1 MAHDPAPRVSPRGLF
16 SIVVAL
22 FFLSGASGLV
32 YQVIWVRLL
41 TRIFGST
48 TFAVSALLAAFMG
61 GLGLGSYLAGRFLS
75 HRPSPL
81 RLFGLLELG
90 VGAYAVSLLTLLPSA
105 ESAFLSIAAGN
116 GLSRLGESLLKIAL
130 SFALLLPPTMLMGAS
145 LPLLVQQS
153 VTKLGSLGRRTGALY
168 AVNTLGAAA
177 GCFAAGF
184 YGIPLWGLATTT
196 FAAASINA
204 FVGLCAIGL
213 SLVDRNEGGERQGD
227 TDRAVPADA
236 SPPALLFVFLAFA
249 TSGFAALG
257 LEVIWTR
264 LFTLVF
270 KGYTYSFSAMLSVL
284 LIGIA
289 LGSFVFARRADRARD
304 VKARKELLG
313 GLQIAIASAVVLGAP
328 LFLTTERFVRLSTIY
343 FGNDWSV
350 AAAAKFAASF
360 AILIVPTLLFGAQF
374 PVASRLATAS
384 VGSAGGQVGLLYGVN
399 VLGGIAGA
407 LVTGFVLLP
416 LLGTQKS
423 LWLLAGALAATGFA
437 LIGLRPFR
445 PARLAFAVVPAV
457 LAAVFSWDVSRRLH
471 ESWLVPDE
479 RIGFYREGAAA
490 TVMVAEYPPGV
501 KKGKR
506 ILVNGSSASNSTQ
519 YGLSVNRIQG
529 CIPFIFER
537 MPKRVLATCFGTGIT
552 FGTLAQFD
560 VERIDGVDISP
571 EVIEAAPRFGAQ
583 NYDVVGQE
591 RVKIHIDD
599 GRNYLLKS
607 IERYDVITME
617 PMPPALA
624 GVSDLYTREFYR
636 LCRERLHPGGIV
648 SQWVPLYYLGLD
660 DVRMLYRT
668 FAESFPYVLVFFYN
682 FDTFLVGSDQPL
694 LLSAEMFSA
703 RLLSDRLTADLS
715 AIGLSTPERMLGT
728 FLMDRPAV
736 LRFAG
741 SAPIL
746 TDDLPY
752 VEFTG
757 PKAIDL
763 STTAHNYLA
772 VTEHAT
778 SARPYLAPS
787 DDPAFAGLAADLEAL
802 FEDNQV
808 RWSMAR
814 EAQARRDRELER
826 ARALGL
832 VVD

>member
-1 MAHDPAPRVSPRGLF
+1 MALDRAPRVSPRGLF
-16 SIVVAL
+16 VVVVAL

-41 TRIFGST
+41 TRIFGTT

-61 GLGLGSYLAGRFLS
+61 GLGLGSYLSGRYAS
-75 HRPSPL
+75 RRPSPL
-81 RLFGLLELG
+81 RLFGILELG
-90 VGAYAVSLLTLLPSA
+90 VGAYAVSLGVLLAAAESLFLTL
-105 ESAFLSIAAGN
+105 AAGTE
-116 GLSRLGESLLKIAL
+116 LSPFAESLLKIAL

-153 VTKLGSLGRRTGALY
+153 VKTLGSVGRRTGALY
-168 AVNTLGAAA
+168 AVNTLGAAF

-184 YGIPLWGLATTT
+184 YGIPLWGLAKTTLV
-196 FAAASINA
+196 AASVNA
-204 FVGLCAIGL
+204 FVGLAAIGL
-213 SLVDRNEGGERQGD
+213 SLVDRDEGAGPEGD
-227 TDRAVPADA
+227 AGRVAESSAPPPRAF
-236 SPPALLFVFLAFA
+236 LWVFAAFA
-249 TSGFAALG
+249 TSGFAAIG

-289 LGSFVFARRADRARD
+289 MGSLLFAARADRARD
-304 VKARKELLG
+304 TKSRKELLG

-328 LFLTTERFVRLSTIY
+328 LFLVVERFVRLSTIY
-343 FGNDWSV
+343 FGNEWSV

-374 PVASRLATAS
+374 PVASRLATVS
-384 VGSAGGQVGLLYGVN
+384 IDSAGGRVGLLYGVN
-399 VLGGIAGA
+399 VLGGITGA

-416 LLGTQKS
+416 VLGTQKS

-437 LIGLRPFR
+437 LIGLEPFR
-445 PARLAFAVVPAV
+445 PRRIAFALLPAL
-457 LAAVFSWDVSRRLH
+457 LASVFSWDVSKRLH
-471 ESWLVPDE
+471 ETWLVGDE
-479 RIGFYREGAAA
+479 LMGYYREGAAA
-490 TVMVAEYPPGV
+490 TVMVAEYPPGM
-501 KKGKR
+501 KEEKR

-519 YGLSVNRIQG
+519 YGLAVNRIQG
-529 CIPFIFER
+529 CLPFLFER

-571 EVIEAAPRFGAQ
+571 EVIAAAPRFGAQ
-583 NYDVVGQE
+583 NYDVVRQG
-591 RVKIHIDD
+591 RVRLHIDD

-607 IERYDVITME
+607 VDRYDVITME

-648 SQWVPLYYLGLD
+648 SQWVPLYFLGIE

-703 RLLSDRLTADLS
+703 RLGSDRLAADLS
-715 AIGLSTPERMLGT
+715 SIGLSTPERMLGT
-728 FLMDRPAV
+728 FLMDRAAA

-741 SAPIL
+741 NAPIV

-763 STTAHNYLA
+763 STTAHNYLT
-772 VTEHAT
+772 VTEHAS
-778 SARPYLAPS
+778 SAHPYIAVS
-787 DDPAFAGLAADLEAL
+787 DDPAYAGVAQALEAL
-802 FEDNQV
+802 FEENQV

-814 EAQARRDRELER
+814 EAQARRDREREK
-826 ARALGL
+826 AKALGAI
-832 VVD
+832 D

>member
-1 MAHDPAPRVSPRGLF
+1 MALDRAPRVSPRGLF
-16 SIVVAL
+16 VVVVAL

-41 TRIFGST
+41 TRIFGTT

-61 GLGLGSYLAGRFLS
+61 GLGLGSYLSGRYAS
-75 HRPSPL
+75 RRPSPL
-81 RLFGLLELG
+81 RLFGILELG
-90 VGAYAVSLLTLLPSA
+90 VGAYAVSLGVLLAAA
-105 ESAFLSIAAGN
+105 ESLFLSLASGTE
-116 GLSRLGESLLKIAL
+116 LSPFAESLLKIAL

-153 VTKLGSLGRRTGALY
+153 VKTLGYVGRRTGALY
-168 AVNTLGAAA
+168 AVNTLGAAF

-184 YGIPLWGLATTT
+184 YGIPLWGLAKTT
-196 FAAASINA
+196 FVAASVNA
-204 FVGLCAIGL
+204 FVGLAAIGL
-213 SLVDRNEGGERQGD
+213 SLVDRGEGARAEGD
-227 TDRAVPADA
+227 AGRALESSA
-236 SPPALLFVFLAFA
+236 PPTRAFLWVFAAFA
-249 TSGFAALG
+249 ASGFAAIG

-289 LGSFVFARRADRARD
+289 IGSLLFAARADRAPD
-304 VKARKELLG
+304 AKSRKELLG

-328 LFLTTERFVRLSTIY
+328 LFLVVERFVRLSTIY
-343 FGNDWSV
+343 FGNEWSV

-374 PVASRLATAS
+374 PVASRLAT
-384 VGSAGGQVGLLYGVN
+384 VNVDSAGGRVGLLYGVN

-416 LLGTQKS
+416 VLGTQKS

-437 LIGLRPFR
+437 LIGLEPFR
-445 PARLAFAVVPAV
+445 PRRIAFALVPALLASV
-457 LAAVFSWDVSRRLH
+457 LSWDVSKRLH
-471 ESWLVPDE
+471 ETWLVGDE
-479 RIGFYREGAAA
+479 LMGYYREGAAA
-490 TVMVAEYPPGV
+490 TVMVAEYPPGI
-501 KKGKR
+501 KEEKR

-519 YGLSVNRIQG
+519 YGLAVNRIQG
-529 CIPFIFER
+529 CIPFLFER

-583 NYDVVGQE
+583 NYDVVGQG
-591 RVKIHIDD
+591 RVRLHIDD

-607 IERYDVITME
+607 VDRYDVITME

-648 SQWVPLYYLGLD
+648 SQWVPLYFLGLE

-703 RLLSDRLTADLS
+703 RLGSDRLAADLS
-715 AIGLSTPERMLGT
+715 SIGLSTPERMLGT
-728 FLMDRPAV
+728 FLMDRAAA

-741 SAPIL
+741 DAPIV

-757 PKAIDL
+757 PKAMDL
-763 STTAHNYLA
+763 GTTAHNYLS
-772 VTEHAT
+772 VTEHAS
-778 SARPYLAPS
+778 SAHRYIAVS
-787 DDPAFAGLAADLEAL
+787 DDPAYAGVAQALEAL
-802 FEDNQV
+802 FEENQV

-814 EAQARRDRELER
+814 EAQARRDREREK
-826 ARALGL
+826 AKALGAI
-832 VVD
+832 D